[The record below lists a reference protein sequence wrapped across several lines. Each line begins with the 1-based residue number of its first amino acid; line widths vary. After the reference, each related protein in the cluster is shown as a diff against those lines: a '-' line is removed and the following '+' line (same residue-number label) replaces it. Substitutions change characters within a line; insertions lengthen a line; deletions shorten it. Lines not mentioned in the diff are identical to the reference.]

1 MTGMERNHALDPA
14 VLVVFGASGDLTWR
28 KLIPAI
34 YNLYLDGE
42 CNQQFAVLGMDR
54 LDMTDEAFRN
64 HLRDGVDQFSRRGKA
79 KEETWKEFAGHLF
92 FMQADFAKDAAFTT
106 LASKLQ
112 ALGQGWSKEPNFNF
126 YLAVPPSV
134 ISLIAVQL
142 GKCGLAAKRT
152 QTSLVIEK
160 PFGHD
165 LTSAKILNKELTE
178 IFQESQLYRIDHYM
192 GKDTVQNILA
202 FRFANSL
209 FEPVWNRRYIDH
221 VQITVAESLGVEH
234 RGGYYEKAG
243 ALRDMVANHLMQI
256 LCMVAM
262 EPPVSFSANEVRNK
276 KVDVLRA
283 LRPIPIDQVSVFA
296 VRGQY
301 DAGWMQG
308 KKVPAY
314 RKEPDVNPLSTTETY
329 AAVKLYIDNWRWQE
343 VPFYMRT
350 GKRLPARVSEVSIQF
365 RPVPHSSFPKSALA
379 SWSPNRLAIRIQPKE
394 GIQLRIQAK
403 RPGLAV
409 RLNPVEM
416 EFSYEDSFKEQPPE
430 AYETLLL
437 DLFHHDQ
444 TQFIRADIV
453 EEGWCF
459 VDPILQAWS
468 QDQLT
473 DFPNYQAGTW
483 GPEEATRLI
492 ASDGRSW
499 ANPTIA
505 DEEQAADKQ
514 Q

>member
-1 MTGMERNHALDPA
+1 MERNHALAPA
-14 VLVVFGASGDLTWR
+14 ILVVFGASGDLTWR

-42 CNQQFAVLGMDR
+42 HPEQFAVLGLDR
-54 LDMTDEAFRN
+54 VEMSDDAFRK
-64 HLRDGVDQFSRRGKA
+64 HLREGVDQFSRRGQA
-79 KEETWKEFAGHLF
+79 DENTWKEFAAHLF
-92 FMQADFAKDAAFTT
+92 FQKADFAQDAAFTA
-106 LASKLQ
+106 LVNKLQ
-112 ALGQGWSKEPNFNF
+112 SLSQGWNKEPNYNF
-126 YLAVPPSV
+126 YLAVPPGV
-134 ISLIAVQL
+134 IGLIASQL
-142 GKCGLAAKRT
+142 GKCGLAAKRDK
-152 QTSLVIEK
+152 TSLVIEK

-165 LTSAKILNKELTE
+165 LSSARALNRELTN

-192 GKDTVQNILA
+192 GKETVQNILA

-209 FEPVWNRRYIDH
+209 FEPVWNRRYVDH
-221 VQITVAESLGVEH
+221 VQITVAESIGVEH
-234 RGGYYEKAG
+234 RGAYYDKAG
-243 ALRDMVANHLMQI
+243 ALRDMVANHLFQI

-262 EPPVSFSANEVRNK
+262 EPPVSFAANEVRNK

-283 LRPIPIDQVSVFA
+283 IRPIPIDQVGTYA

-314 RKEPDVNPLSTTETY
+314 RKEPDVDPQSTTETF
-329 AAVKLYIDNWRWQE
+329 AALKLFVDNWRWQE
-343 VPFYMRT
+343 VPFYLRT

-365 RPVPHSSFPKSALA
+365 RPVPHSSFPTSAL
-379 SWSPNRLAIRIQPKE
+379 STWLPNRLAMRIQPKE

-403 RPGLAV
+403 HPGLAV

-416 EFSYEDSFKEQPPE
+416 QFSYQDSFHLQAPE

-444 TQFIRADIV
+444 TQFLRADLV
-453 EEGWCF
+453 EEGWAL
-459 VDPILQAWS
+459 VDPILESWDNDA
-468 QDQLT
+468 LT

-483 GPEEATRLI
+483 GPEAATRLI
-492 ASDGRSW
+492 AIDGRSW
-499 ANPTIA
+499 ANPTVG
-505 DEEQAADKQ
+505 EEEEKGATT
-514 Q
+514 

>member
-1 MTGMERNHALDPA
+1 MERNHGLDSA
-14 VLVVFGASGDLTWR
+14 ILIVFGASGDLTWR

-34 YNLYLDGE
+34 YNLFLDGQCPE
-42 CNQQFAVLGMDR
+42 PFAVLGMDR
-54 LDMTDEAFRN
+54 VEMGDEAFRQ
-64 HLRDGVDQFSRRGKA
+64 HLREGIDQFSRRGKA
-79 KEETWKEFAGHLF
+79 DEATWKKFASRLF
-92 FMQADFAKDAAFTT
+92 FQKADFAEDASFAA
-106 LASKLQ
+106 LVAKLQ
-112 ALGQGWSKEPNFNF
+112 ALSQGCPKEPNYNF
-126 YLAVPPSV
+126 YLAVPPG
-134 ISLIAVQL
+134 IIGLIAGQL
-142 GKCGLAAKRT
+142 GKCGLAAKRDK
-152 QTSLVIEK
+152 TSLVIEK

-165 LTSAKILNKELTE
+165 LASAKALNSELNE
-178 IFQESQLYRIDHYM
+178 IFKEGQLYRIDHYM
-192 GKDTVQNILA
+192 GKETVQNILA

-209 FEPVWNRRYIDH
+209 FEPLWNRRYLDH

-234 RGGYYEKAG
+234 RGGYYDKAG

-262 EPPVSFSANEVRNK
+262 EPPVSFGANEVRNK

-283 LRPIPIDQVSVFA
+283 IRPIPLDQVNTYA

-314 RKEPDVNPLSTTETY
+314 RKEADVAPQSTTETY
-329 AAVKLYIDNWRWQE
+329 AAVKIFVDNWRWQE
-343 VPFYMRT
+343 VPFYLRT

-365 RPVPHSSFPKSALA
+365 KPVPHSSFPASALA
-379 SWSPNRLAIRIQPKE
+379 SWLPNRLAIRIQPKE

-403 RPGLAV
+403 HPGLAI

-416 EFSYEDSFKEQPPE
+416 QFNYQDSFHEQPPE

-444 TQFIRADIV
+444 TQFLRADLV
-453 EEGWCF
+453 EEGWAI
-459 VDPILQAWS
+459 VDPILEAWGN
-468 QDQLT
+468 DRLT

-483 GPEEATRLI
+483 GPEAATRLI
-492 ASDGRSW
+492 AVDGRSW
-499 ANPTIA
+499 SNPTLEEE
-505 DEEQAADKQ
+505 DEKAAS
-514 Q
+514 